1 MNNHRASI
9 KSLKPQ
15 VLYKHFTS
23 DGHRLEDMFVQLIES
38 IVVAPNERASTYSK
52 CLEREEFWIRELK
65 TAYPYGLNDNIRGVG
80 NISKQNDEL
89 IVWKFF
95 NKHPKTR
102 KQKSKRPSRKNTKK
116 PTNPRDWLK
125 NKLGNYKSMCFL
137 HKYTSEIFGLR
148 NIYLTDTRTLVE
160 EELHLHTFPSHLL
173 LILKDLIKFRLGTSQ
188 PQPPK
193 QHTKENNHKH
203 FLKVKFHN
211 KGIEMINLSGILR
224 YRWVKDTIPVFFEH
238 RDPPTVSYKYT
249 KTIGPSV
256 FNFKKVTENI
266 NLASNDCT
274 TCNCSSSAYLYQPL
288 GHVVTGDLSIITN
301 KKLRRLIKKGPN
313 FREQNNINWDLCL
326 KLFMEGVYNYKQ
338 MWTSRDGVDLCT
350 LNEWAGMVKLL
361 IENNIKRLESRGH
374 KTRKRQVLKDTKC
387 RTALRELHNEYV
399 LVPADKASNN
409 IIIVCK
415 KYYTEV
421 IRNELAGKSGKAS
434 TYVHCND
441 SIDQIV
447 QRHLAYMHNTKIEV
461 AKDMKRLPGFYWMP
475 KLNKNPYGH
484 RFIAASASCTTKP
497 LSKLLT
503 HCLWLILKHY
513 REYCKGIENRTG
525 VNCFWVINNST
536 EVTNTLDMLRH
547 ARALDS
553 FDFSTLYTNI
563 PHSQLKTRMEELIR
577 NAYNTN
583 TRDASHM
590 ALGRD
595 YAYWTSRPV
604 ANTRNLTVNQLV
616 EMFNFLI
623 DNIYI
628 QIGSAVY
635 QQTIGIPM
643 GTDCA
648 PLVAYLFLFS
658 YEFGFMK
665 SLIRTDLSVAA
676 KFSNTCRYID
686 DLLTLNNPDFQACI
700 GQIYPPELELK
711 KTTESHD
718 RCSYLDLN
726 ISVLNSKVCTRG
738 TPSVFQ

>member
-1 MNNHRASI
+1 
-9 KSLKPQ
+9 
-15 VLYKHFTS
+15 
-23 DGHRLEDMFVQLIES
+23 
-38 IVVAPNERASTYSK
+38 
-52 CLEREEFWIRELK
+52 
-65 TAYPYGLNDNIRGVG
+65 
-80 NISKQNDEL
+80 
-89 IVWKFF
+89 
-95 NKHPKTR
+95 
-102 KQKSKRPSRKNTKK
+102 
-116 PTNPRDWLK
+116 
-125 NKLGNYKSMCFL
+125 MCFL
-137 HKYTSEIFGLR
+137 HKYISKIFGLG
-148 NIYLTDTRTLVE
+148 NTYLRDTRTLIE

-173 LILKDLIKFRLGTSQ
+173 LIMKDLIKFRLGTSQ

-193 QHTKENNHKH
+193 QHTKENNRKH

-211 KGIEMINLSGILR
+211 KGIEMINLSGTLR
-224 YRWVKDTIPVFFEH
+224 SRRVKDTIPVFFEH

-274 TCNCSSSAYLYQPL
+274 TCNCSSSAYLNQPL

-313 FREQNNINWDLCL
+313 FREQNNLWDLCL
-326 KLFMEGVYNYKQ
+326 KLCMGEVYNYKQ
-338 MWTSRDGVDLCT
+338 MWTSREGVDPCT
-350 LNEWAGMVKLL
+350 LNEWAGTVKFL

-387 RTALRELHNEYV
+387 KTALRELHNEYV

-461 AKDMKRLPGFYWMP
+461 PIDMKRLPGFYWMP
-475 KLNKNPYGH
+475 KLHKNPYGH

-503 HCLWLILKHY
+503 HCLRLILKHY

-577 NAYNTN
+577 NAYNT
-583 TRDASHM
+583 RDASHI

-604 ANTRNLTVNQLV
+604 SRPVANTHNLTVNQLV
-616 EMFNFLI
+616 KMFNFLI
-623 DNIYI
+623 DNIRESVDSLCRDGADAQYMQYLSKSRI
-628 QIGSAVY
+628 TSP
-635 QQTIGIPM
+635 QTR
-643 GTDCA
+643 
-648 PLVAYLFLFS
+648 
-658 YEFGFMK
+658 K
-665 SLIRTDLSVAA
+665 KLI
-676 KFSNTCRYID
+676 
-686 DLLTLNNPDFQACI
+686 
-700 GQIYPPELELK
+700 
-711 KTTESHD
+711 
-718 RCSYLDLN
+718 
-726 ISVLNSKVCTRG
+726 
-738 TPSVFQ
+738 